1 MTAGDANRLGR
12 ALSLHPARLDR
23 RCGAPQH
30 WQASAIQRLHVVT
43 PSEPLPSLRAR
54 PFLAGLLATRPAF
67 LGVTLCACLIG
78 LAVAHGSGVPVDA
91 GRAAATVFF
100 ALLAHAGINVLNDY
114 FDARSGAD
122 AANVERVFPFTG
134 GSRFIQNGYL
144 SLAEMRRFGYLLLAA
159 VIPGGLW
166 LTLGSGPGLLAIGL
180 AGLLVAWAY
189 SAPPFKLM
197 SRGMGELAIT
207 AGWLLVVLGTDYVQR
222 GELAVLALVA
232 GLPFA
237 LLVAAIL
244 YINQF
249 PDRRAD
255 EAAGKRTVVVRLGAR
270 TASRGYVALVAFA
283 HLWLAGALATG
294 AVPAGAALALLPL
307 VFSVRAARA
316 LLADAGPEAGEST
329 PPARRTRHGRQTVA
343 MPFFSFAPRG

>member
-1 MTAGDANRLGR
+1 MNIDK
-12 ALSLHPARLDR
+12 
-23 RCGAPQH
+23 
-30 WQASAIQRLHVVT
+30 
-43 PSEPLPSLRAR
+43 PLPNTIRA
-54 PFLAGLLATRPAF
+54 PFPNPFARYFAATRPAF
-67 LGVTLCACLIG
+67 MTVTFAGSLIG
-78 LAVAHGSGVPVDA
+78 LGSAVAA
-91 GRAAATVFF
+91 GLDIDLAKALVTILF
-100 ALLAHAGINVLNDY
+100 ALVAHSGANVINDY
-114 FDARSGAD
+114 FDAVNGTD
-122 AANVERVFPFTG
+122 NLNDELLHPYTG
-134 GSRFIQNGYL
+134 GSRFIQNGFL

-166 LTLGSGPGLLAIGL
+166 LTIASGPGLLAIGL
-180 AGLLVAWAY
+180 AGLAVAWAY

-197 SRGMGELAIT
+197 SRGMGEAAIT

-255 EAAGKRTVVVRLGAR
+255 EAAGKRTVVVRLGPHA
-270 TASRGYVALVAFA
+270 ASRGYVVLVAFA
-283 HLWLAGALATG
+283 HLWLAGALAVG

-316 LLADAGPEAGEST
+316 LLADAEH
-329 PPARRTRHGRQTVA
+329 PARLVA
-343 MPFFSFAPRG
+343 PIRDTIAAANLSGLLLAIGLGAAGLLA

>member
-1 MTAGDANRLGR
+1 M
-12 ALSLHPARLDR
+12 
-23 RCGAPQH
+23 
-30 WQASAIQRLHVVT
+30 
-43 PSEPLPSLRAR
+43 
-54 PFLAGLLATRPAF
+54 
-67 LGVTLCACLIG
+67 
-78 LAVAHGSGVPVDA
+78 
-91 GRAAATVFF
+91 
-100 ALLAHAGINVLNDY
+100 
-114 FDARSGAD
+114 
-122 AANVERVFPFTG
+122 
-134 GSRFIQNGYL
+134 
-144 SLAEMRRFGYLLLAA
+144 
-159 VIPGGLW
+159 
-166 LTLGSGPGLLAIGL
+166 
-180 AGLLVAWAY
+180 AWAY

-316 LLADAGPEAGEST
+316 LLADAEH
-329 PPARRTRHGRQTVA
+329 PARLVA
-343 MPFFSFAPRG
+343 PIRDTIAAANLSGLLLAIGLGAAGLLA

>member
-1 MTAGDANRLGR
+1 
-12 ALSLHPARLDR
+12 
-23 RCGAPQH
+23 
-30 WQASAIQRLHVVT
+30 
-43 PSEPLPSLRAR
+43 
-54 PFLAGLLATRPAF
+54 
-67 LGVTLCACLIG
+67 
-78 LAVAHGSGVPVDA
+78 
-91 GRAAATVFF
+91 
-100 ALLAHAGINVLNDY
+100 
-114 FDARSGAD
+114 
-122 AANVERVFPFTG
+122 
-134 GSRFIQNGYL
+134 
-144 SLAEMRRFGYLLLAA
+144 

-222 GELAVLALVA
+222 GELAALPLVA

-283 HLWLAGALATG
+283 YLWLAGALAAG
-294 AVPAGAALALLPL
+294 AVPAGAAIALLPL

-316 LLADAGPEAGEST
+316 LLADAEHPARPPTACSASPCSPPRSSPPPSWTRRSSATRTSRPCSAPNAWSKTCACPTSCCSPRRATPATSPRPTCT
-329 PPARRTRHGRQTVA
+329 PPSRTTRWRSSTSPRARCCRLPPSCWTA
-343 MPFFSFAPRG
+343 MNPGSRSSAT